1 MCPPRLRLMML
12 NLRWK
17 HPRSMGLCQ
26 LRLHRPVMHQLS
38 LSLSLS
44 QLRLS
49 RRNLRCPN
57 LSCLNLL

>member
-26 LRLHRPVMHQLS
+26 LRLHRPAMHQ
-38 LSLSLS
+38 LSLS